1 MFVYR
6 LFFFLQ
12 EIIIDFVEGVLQM
25 ITIDYVTVGPIIDNE
40 NVWII
45 CIFLR
50 TINNVLARSI
60 LSVYRWLR
68 KFIKTGYSAHV

>member
-1 MFVYR
+1 
-6 LFFFLQ
+6 
-12 EIIIDFVEGVLQM
+12 M

-45 CIFLR
+45 YIFLR

-68 KFIKTGYSAHV
+68 KSIKTGYSAHV